1 MTISPPE
8 VPASGPDPGAG
19 ETSGTGQKQQTAASD
34 AFECRL
40 RSGMR
45 WRGALA
51 AGIVVLTLFGST
63 VLTDDSWPF
72 APFRMFA
79 HAVKPNGRV
88 VKVEFRG
95 ITESGR
101 TLRIDASAMGLR
113 RAEVEGQQGRGG
125 RLTDEQMADLAR
137 TWNDLHPG
145 DPLVRLEFRKLGR
158 DLVDGEPTA
167 EFDELIEA
175 WPAGPASGDGP

>member
-1 MTISPPE
+1 
-8 VPASGPDPGAG
+8 
-19 ETSGTGQKQQTAASD
+19 
-34 AFECRL
+34 
-40 RSGMR
+40 MR
-45 WRGALA
+45 WRGAVAL
-51 AGIVVLTLFGST
+51 GIVVLTLFGST

-95 ITESGR
+95 TTESGR

-125 RLTDEQMADLAR
+125 RLTGRQMADLAR
-137 TWNDLHPG
+137 AWNDQHPA
-145 DPLVRLEFRKLGR
+145 DLLVRLELRKLGR
-158 DLVDGEPTA
+158 DLVDGKPTA
-167 EFDELIEA
+167 EFDELIQT
-175 WPAGPASGDGP
+175 WPADTSTGSGP

>member
-34 AFECRL
+34 AFERRL

-95 ITESGR
+95 ITESGGAFR
-101 TLRIDASAMGLR
+101 RRAASARM
-113 RAEVEGQQGRGG
+113 
-125 RLTDEQMADLAR
+125 
-137 TWNDLHPG
+137 
-145 DPLVRLEFRKLGR
+145 
-158 DLVDGEPTA
+158 
-167 EFDELIEA
+167 
-175 WPAGPASGDGP
+175 